1 MSIVPGKNFGHYKII
16 SALGAGGMGE
26 VYLAEDARLERRI
39 ALKILPE
46 QFVLKS
52 DRLVRFVREA
62 KAASALNH
70 PNIITIYEIG
80 ESEGVNFIAT
90 EFIDGETL
98 RSRLEKGKMPMSEL
112 LSVAVQT
119 ADALAAA
126 HAAGI
131 IHRDI
136 KPENIMIRRDG
147 YVKVLDFGLA
157 KLTEQ
162 QDIAAE
168 SEAETRQ
175 LVQTVPGMILGTVR
189 YMSPEQ
195 TRGLATI
202 DARTDIWS
210 LGVVIFEMLTG
221 RAPFTGETTSDLIAS
236 ILKTEAPYLS
246 KITSECPRELD
257 RIVAKTLR
265 KDREERYQV
274 IKDLVLDLK
283 CLRKDLEFSSEFER
297 VTNGSKAD
305 QTAEI
310 AKRATVAE
318 KTRRFFGYEILAA
331 ALLIVLA
338 IGGFWW
344 FSGGIAK
351 QSDATEIAALKTVE
365 IVNWAGAPGE
375 VYSAG
380 SFSPDAKMIAFT
392 STKDGSRNVWIKQTA
407 SGEAVQV
414 TKDQFK
420 NADPI
425 WSPDGEELAYF
436 SMRGEQTGIWRIPVL
451 GGSPKMIASF
461 GRSGNVK
468 LRFWSKNNLVYF
480 ESDGNLFAADVNAGN
495 TRQITDFDG
504 KTVKS
509 NSVALSPDERRVTFI
524 THDGKNWN
532 VWTKPLDG
540 NAPAKIAD
548 AGSEIKN
555 AVWHTDNKRV
565 FYSAQV
571 DGTFQIFVTD
581 INVSQPKQITFTD
594 RDSFV
599 LDASS
604 DGTKILYGSA
614 KEESDIWG
622 VSLNDSKESI
632 IASDINSELWA
643 NVSPDGK
650 SLVYQSIKN
659 LSQGNKISSGS
670 IFTKSLKSNEPPAL
684 LVENGFLPNW
694 SPDGRH
700 IAFMRV
706 AGEKYRIEAVK
717 ASGGE
722 PKQIAAEGISS
733 PNFTILPYNRIHTSE
748 FSWSPDSSKLA
759 YVSKQNGQVNIRQ
772 IVADGLGDVALT
784 ENNDSNLF
792 LYCPLWSPDGGR
804 VAFSSR
810 QNIKDDKPDYSIW
823 VTDKDSKNAK
833 TVIRKNSFLRL
844 IGWAA
849 DGGELILAAV
859 VASSPTVGLQPEV
872 TLLRVE
878 IETGKTSDIAVL
890 KETYLYNIHLSPD
903 KKTVAFVAHR
913 DGKDDLWT
921 IPATGGEAKKVTANN
936 DARLYFSSLAWSPDN
951 NSIFFGKQSRYSLLS
966 MLTNFK

>member
-26 VYLAEDARLERRI
+26 VHLAEDSRLERRV

-52 DRLVRFVREA
+52 DRLIRFVREA

-131 IHRDI
+131 VHRDI

-210 LGVVIFEMLTG
+210 LGVVIFEMLAG
-221 RAPFTGETTSDLIAS
+221 RPPFTGETSSDLIAS

-246 KITSECPRELD
+246 KITSECPHELD

-274 IKDLVLDLK
+274 IKDLALDLK

-310 AKRATVAE
+310 VKQPMIAE
-318 KTRRFFGYEILAA
+318 KGRRFFGFEILAP

-344 FSGGIAK
+344 FSGGTVK
-351 QSDATEIAALKTVE
+351 QSDAIEIVALKTVE

-375 VYSAG
+375 FYSVG

-392 STKDGSRNVWIKQTA
+392 STKDGSPNVWIKQTA
-407 SGEAVQV
+407 SGEAVQI
-414 TKDQFK
+414 TKDEFK
-420 NADPI
+420 NENPI

-436 SMRGEQTGIWRIPVL
+436 STRGAEAGIWRIPVL
-451 GGSPKMIASF
+451 GGSPKIIAPLGNRGSF
-461 GRSGNVK
+461 W
-468 LRFWSKNNLVYF
+468 LRLWSKNNLIYY
-480 ESDGNLFAADVNAGN
+480 ESDGNLFAADANTGN
-495 TRQITDFDG
+495 TRQITDFDT
-504 KTVKS
+504 KPVKPFS
-509 NSVALSPDERRVTFI
+509 IFLSPDERSVAFI
-524 THDGKNWN
+524 TKEGKNWS
-532 VWTKPLDG
+532 VWTKSLDE

-548 AGSEIKN
+548 AGTEIKN
-555 AVWHTDNKRV
+555 AVWHPDNQRV
-565 FYSAQV
+565 FYSAEI

-581 INVSQPKQITFTD
+581 INTSLPKQLTFGE

-599 LDASS
+599 LDASK

-614 KEESDIWG
+614 KEESDIWR
-622 VSLNDSKESI
+622 VNLNDSKESVI
-632 IASDINSELWA
+632 ISEINSELWA

-650 SLVYQSIKN
+650 TLVYQSIKN
-659 LSQGNKISSGS
+659 LSQGNKMFGAT
-670 IFTKSLKSNEPPAL
+670 IFTKSLQSNDAPVR
-684 LVENGFLPNW
+684 LVENGFLPVW
-694 SPDGRH
+694 SPDGRQ
-700 IAFMRV
+700 ISFMRL
-706 AGEKYRIEAVK
+706 AGEKYRIEIVK
-717 ASGGE
+717 AIGGE
-722 PKQIAAEGISS
+722 SKQIAAEGISS
-733 PNFTILPYNRIHTSE
+733 PAFSVLPYNRIQTSE

-759 YVSKQNGQVNIRQ
+759 YVSQQNGQVDVWQVN
-772 IVADGLGDVALT
+772 ADGSNNSTLT
-784 ENNDSNLF
+784 DNNVSNHF
-792 LYCPLWSPDGGR
+792 LYCPIWSPDGGR
-804 VAFSSR
+804 VAFSSK
-810 QNIKDDKPDYSIW
+810 QNVKEGKPDYGIW
-823 VTDKDSKNAK
+823 VVDTASKSMK
-833 TVIRKNSFLRL
+833 TVIRQNSFLRL
-844 IGWAA
+844 IGWSAS
-849 DGGELILAAV
+849 GEELILAAPRF
-859 VASSPTVGLQPEV
+859 SPNIGLQPE
-872 TLLRVE
+872 LRMLRVE
-878 IETGKTSDIAVL
+878 IETGKTSEIAVL

-903 KKTVAFVAHR
+903 KKTIAFVAHR

-921 IPATGGEAKKVTANN
+921 IPASGGEAKKVTANN